1 MTTQT
6 QTQTQT
12 QTLPRAETGLAGI
25 GLAMIAG
32 VFLLAIAGYA
42 QAAVVHDAAHDQR
55 HAIAFPCH

>member
-1 MTTQT
+1 MT
-6 QTQTQT
+6 TQT
-12 QTLPRAETGLAGI
+12 QTLPRADTGLAGI

-42 QAAVVHDAAHDQR
+42 QAAVVHGAAHDQR